1 MKDSRYY
8 LAAWFSILLWGY
20 GCEEVSRT
28 LGLSRSAGDR
38 PEVVEVE
45 KSTPGI
51 PDSSTVKEELTG
63 LPIGNETGEQV
74 PLDSLPDTAFV
85 RLADYSE
92 DFSFDLKYAG
102 EQNFLK
108 KAVYECGECYVRAN
122 TARALL
128 AANAEFL
135 TREYHIHFF
144 DCYRP
149 QSVQELMWEI
159 LPDPHYVANP
169 RRGSIHSRGGAVD
182 IGLADGSGNLLDM
195 GTPFDY
201 FGEEAH
207 HAYPDHSPEVQEN
220 RLLLRT
226 VMERHGFWTI
236 RTEWWHYNLQAA
248 SAFPL
253 TDFRWDCP
261 AEDAY

>member
-1 MKDSRYY
+1 MKGSGVY
-8 LAAWFSILLWGY
+8 LTLLFAVLLTGF
-20 GCEEVSRT
+20 GCEEGARA
-28 LGLSRSAGDR
+28 LGLTRAPQAGENNQIR
-38 PEVVEVE
+38 
-45 KSTPGI
+45 
-51 PDSSTVKEELTG
+51 DSSAIEENNGRDSVGRGPAPIVLET
-63 LPIGNETGEQV
+63 LPE
-74 PLDSLPDTAFV
+74 TAFV

-92 DFSFDLKYAG
+92 EFSYDLRYAG
-102 EQNFLK
+102 EQNFLQ
-108 KAVYECGECYVRAN
+108 KAVYDCGECYVRVN

-128 AANAEFL
+128 AANAEF
-135 TREYHIHFF
+135 RSRGYRIHFF

-149 QSVQELMWEI
+149 QSVQEQMWEI
-159 LPDPHYVANP
+159 LPDPRYVANP
-169 RRGSIHSRGGAVD
+169 QRGSIHSRGGAVD
-182 IGLADGSGNLLDM
+182 IGLADSKGNLLDM
-195 GTPFDY
+195 GTPFDF

-207 HAYPDHSPEVQEN
+207 HAYPDHSPEIQKN

-261 AEDAY
+261 PDQVP